1 MKKSIIKSFLSLI
14 IVITVY
20 IYSISNM
27 TIVLATQGINDNM
40 GSSDEEK
47 IIIEVDIDKN
57 FADNR
62 LLVVLDKK
70 HSGINKSFDNI
81 FDGIENINSIVDL
94 TKIDNN
100 RKENQTNDENSNG
113 LFAMEVNEL
122 NFHQI
127 LQVNLVNSSKQLVVD
142 TIHMLDNIDGV
153 LYAGPDYYSGEPG
166 IIPNDSYYSSQW
178 GLNKINAEEAWNIT
192 TGNSSVYV
200 GVMDTGIA
208 IHSDIGYNLTDGWDC
223 ANDSLD
229 ATDDVNGHGT
239 HVAGIIGGYSN
250 NSLGISGVS
259 WRVKLVPLQIS
270 NDAGGSYTSYI
281 VKAFTYAI
289 NHYIPII
296 NHSWWNYYYDPAY
309 KYAIA
314 NYPGIYVCIAGNAGN
329 DIDISPNYPASYDLE
344 NMISVANT
352 TDLDEFHDSSN
363 YGETTVDLAAPGT
376 CIYSTFKDNGYRF
389 LTGTSMAAP
398 HVTGVAALIM
408 SIRPDLS
415 ATEIKSIIL
424 DNVDIVASLE
434 GKCIT
439 GGRLN
444 AYKAVRAATESRT
457 FTGDVN
463 GDGRADVILSRK
475 IGNNRAL
482 TVYLGKTN
490 GSFEEPITTNS
501 SYSFVYSDPAFA
513 GDFNGDGYTDVLIH
527 WSSGGYRQ
535 LLVYISKG
543 DGTFYEGV
551 NLASTRAHNA
561 QLYPCSFHIG
571 DVNGDGKDD
580 FIVHWRSTSG
590 YRCALVYKGSSSSPY
605 IIDATTNAI
614 VSSDEYAFNEPVYV
628 GDFNG
633 DGLCDMIV
641 HRSTTDNH
649 RELIIYT
656 GKTDAK
662 FNSSVSL
669 TSVQLFEP
677 ADYPT
682 KNFVDDMNGDG
693 KDDFIIQRKSSADY
707 RYAYSY
713 IGKNTSPYIIDASTY
728 ALSTTDICKDTD
740 SVLTG
745 DVNGDGK
752 ADLIV
757 QWVNSLNKRQL
768 MVYAGNSNNT
778 FNSGINYS
786 TTNNQIPSTYAGRF
800 LVDDVNGDGR
810 DDFIVKW
817 RSGTNIRFLTYL
829 GTTASSFTSG
839 VYTVPTEDV
848 PYYDCDS
855 NGSRYK
861 ITCYGTT
868 SCLNI
873 YGDNLTYLNNHQNV
887 TLWSD
892 SGSNEQKWLIS
903 SIGDNVYIR
912 SIIDETFGLNVYR
925 VGSPFNC
932 DVYPVSGNETDA
944 AVDFISTSG
953 GYRIKLHNYNLY
965 LTASSSANGANVY
978 WDSYSSSLY
987 QIWSLTPAT

>member
-1 MKKSIIKSFLSLI
+1 MKNRVYYSFPLVACLALFMFISLSF
-14 IVITVY
+14 
-20 IYSISNM
+20 
-27 TIVLATQGINDNM
+27 
-40 GSSDEEK
+40 SSHSLDGFDFIEEDGEEK
-47 IIIEVDIDKN
+47 VYSEVSIDQEFVDNHVIVVMKHESSRINEIPDISLFDSVELTDII
-57 FADNR
+57 
-62 LLVVLDKK
+62 
-70 HSGINKSFDNI
+70 
-81 FDGIENINSIVDL
+81 DL
-94 TKIDNN
+94 TSFEKYRNI
-100 RKENQTNDENSNG
+100 KDECDL
-113 LFAMEVNEL
+113 LFLNEDL
-122 NFHQI
+122 FHQI
-127 LQVNLVNSSKQLVVD
+127 LLLELPTNDKNEVVL
-142 TIHMLDNIDGV
+142 TIKKLEKLDGV
-153 LYAGPDYYSGEPG
+153 KYVGPDYIYYYNSTPV
-166 IIPNDSYYSSQW
+166 NDPLIDLQW
-178 GLNKINAEEAWNIT
+178 NINRVQLPQAWDIT
-192 TGNSSVYV
+192 TGSSDVYV
-200 GVMDTGIA
+200 GVVDSGVYE
-208 IHSDIGYNLTDGWDC
+208 HEDLSNNLLNGWDFYHD
-223 ANDSLD
+223 NNITS
-229 ATDDVNGHGT
+229 DDVVGHGT
-239 HVAGIIGGYSN
+239 LVAGIIGARGN
-250 NSLGISGVS
+250 NGIGITGVAHNI
-259 WRVKLVPLQIS
+259 KIVPMQVADNFGDVCYNSVAQAI
-270 NDAGGSYTSYI
+270 
-281 VKAFTYAI
+281 TYAI
-289 NHYIPII
+289 SNNIPILNLSI
-296 NHSWWNYYYDPAY
+296 AIDYSDYALKAAFSNYA
-309 KYAIA
+309 
-314 NYPGIYVCIAGNAGN
+314 GLFVCAAGNSGN
-329 DIDISPNYPASYDLE
+329 NIDLYYSFKNDNI
-344 NMISVANT
+344 IFVANT
-352 TDLDEFHDSSN
+352 SREDLLASDSN
-363 YGETTVDLAAPGT
+363 YGLKTVDLAAPGENIWCT
-376 CIYSTFKDNGYRF
+376 NNLNDYERVS
-389 LTGTSMAAP
+389 GTSMAAP

-424 DNVDIVASLE
+424 DNVDVLASLE
-434 GKCIT
+434 GKCVT
-439 GGRLN
+439 SGRLN
-444 AYKAVRAATESRT
+444 ANKAVRAATESRT

-561 QLYPCSFHIG
+561 RLYPCSFHIG

-786 TTNNQIPSTYAGRF
+786 TTNNQIPSTYAGRC

-965 LTASSSANGANVY
+965 LTASSTANGANVY
-978 WDSYSSSLY
+978 WDSYSSSSY
-987 QIWSLTPAT
+987 QVWSLTPTS